1 LGRHGSKK
9 RAKSRALPTLGFFFA
24 ASLVMVSAVDPYS
37 GTMASA
43 ATVQVFEAP
52 EDQN

>member
-1 LGRHGSKK
+1 MGRHGSKK